1 MNDLIKTLK
10 EADVSVLWALVS
22 DLSQIMES
30 RQYRL
35 EWSEKPFVF
44 WYELYKLIEAEIDKR
59 LIADDTEG

>member
-1 MNDLIKTLK
+1 MNDLIKTVK
-10 EADVSVLWALVS
+10 ESDIATLWALVS
-22 DLSQIMES
+22 DVSQIMES

-35 EWSEKPFVF
+35 EWSNTPFVF